1 MKNLYV
7 KNLKD
12 YMGKEVEGE
21 FYISRKEVRKKK
33 DGGPYI
39 ELALADVTGSAPA
52 VVFEDVET
60 LDGVIREGSVFLI
73 RGNVGSFNDSLQV
86 KVVWA
91 RAVTEYDPRDYV
103 KSTEKDIG
111 LMEEKLL
118 SIVDSVLDPY
128 LKKLLDQFFRDEKF
142 MRKFK
147 LAPAAKKLHHAFI
160 GGLLEHTLSV
170 TELARVVASRY
181 REVNTD
187 LLISGALLHDVGK
200 TEEYGFF
207 PMIELTDRG
216 RLLGHLVIGYEMVSA
231 KIEELRDYLGGFPE
245 DTKMKILHMILS
257 HHGELSWG
265 SPVVPQTVEA
275 QILHF
280 LDNLDAKVWMFL
292 EARGLTKDPMARWS
306 EYHRGLSRFVFLG
319 GGEEDSGELFP

>member
-1 MKNLYV
+1 
-7 KNLKD
+7 
-12 YMGKEVEGE
+12 MGKEVEGE

-60 LDGVIREGSVFLI
+60 LDGVIREGNVFLI

-128 LKKLLDQFFRDEKF
+128 LKKLLDLFFRDEKF

-181 REVNTD
+181 KEVNTD

-257 HHGELSWG
+257 H
-265 SPVVPQTVEA
+265 
-275 QILHF
+275 
-280 LDNLDAKVWMFL
+280 
-292 EARGLTKDPMARWS
+292 
-306 EYHRGLSRFVFLG
+306 
-319 GGEEDSGELFP
+319 